1 MTLDRT
7 EDRPEQLPLL
17 LGHRVARGV
26 EDFLVAH
33 CNRHAV
39 EWIDRW
45 PDWPFTALVIVGPE
59 GSGKTHLAELW
70 RARSSAETVDLASF
84 DLAASGELA
93 PSWRACLLDDADDA
107 LAQGAAAE
115 LTLLQLYNLM
125 RSAGGAML
133 LTGLSPPAAWPLGL
147 ADLRSRLNTAMVIE
161 IGPPDDALLAAV
173 ALKQFADR
181 QIVPGEGVIP
191 FLVSRGERSFA
202 AIARAVT
209 ALDHAAL
216 AGKRPVTAPLA
227 RAVLAGLGDA
237 PVPPSSSAG

>member
-1 MTLDRT
+1 MTRDRA
-7 EDRPEQLPLL
+7 EDRAEQLPLL
-17 LGHRVARGV
+17 LGHLVARGI
-26 EDFLVAH
+26 EDFLVAP

-39 EWIDRW
+39 DWIDRW
-45 PDWPFTALVIVGPE
+45 PDWPFTALVVVGPE

-70 RARSSAETVDLASF
+70 RKLAGAQTIDLESL
-84 DLAASGELA
+84 DLESSGESA
-93 PSWRACLLDDADDA
+93 ASWRACLLDDADRA
-107 LAQGAAAE
+107 LARGAAAE
-115 LTLLQLYNLM
+115 LALLQLYNLI

-133 LTGLSPPAAWPLGL
+133 LTGLAPPAAWPLAL
-147 ADLRSRLNTAMVIE
+147 ADLRSRLNSAMVVE

-191 FLVSRGERSFA
+191 LLLSRGERSFA
-202 AIARAVT
+202 AIARAVS

-227 RAVLAGLGDA
+227 RAVLEYARRDDDR
-237 PVPPSSSAG
+237 